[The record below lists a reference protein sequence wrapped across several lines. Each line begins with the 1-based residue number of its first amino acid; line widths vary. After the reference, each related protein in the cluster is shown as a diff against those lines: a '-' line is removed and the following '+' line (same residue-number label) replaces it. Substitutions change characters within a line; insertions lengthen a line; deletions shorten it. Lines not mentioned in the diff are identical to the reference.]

1 MVCWGLI
8 SVSDVKI
15 MTGLTI
21 KNAAGQVL
29 VDMTMFIS
37 QTQGAVDTGATN
49 GGITIPAPPAGK
61 TQFFIVVPLVN
72 MGNTGKLPGV
82 TLSVS
87 NLTWAYLYPTNGW
100 GFFSANAR
108 IYYGYY

>member
-1 MVCWGLI
+1 
-8 SVSDVKI
+8 

-21 KNAAGQVL
+21 KNAAGQVM

-37 QTQGAVDTGATN
+37 QTQGAVDTGGV
-49 GGITIPAPPAGK
+49 GGSITIPVPPAGK
-61 TQFFIVVPLVN
+61 TQYYIIVPLVTT
-72 MGNTGKLPGV
+72 GVTGKLPGV
-82 TLSVS
+82 TLSGS
-87 NLTWAYLYPTNGW
+87 TLSWAYSYATNGW

>member
-1 MVCWGLI
+1 
-8 SVSDVKI
+8 

-21 KNAAGQVL
+21 RSADNKVL

-37 QTQGAVDTGATN
+37 QTQGSVDTGGVN
-49 GGITIPAPPAGK
+49 GGITIPAPPTGK

-82 TLSVS
+82 TLSGNS
-87 NLTWAYLYPTNGW
+87 LTWAYLYPTNGW
-100 GFFSANAR
+100 GFFSANSR

>member
-1 MVCWGLI
+1 
-8 SVSDVKI
+8 

-21 KNAAGQVL
+21 RNSANQVM

-37 QTQGAVDTGATN
+37 QTMGSVDTGAAN

-61 TQFFIVVPLVN
+61 TMYYIIVPLVSS
-72 MGNTGKLPGV
+72 GLGTGKLPGV
-82 TLSVS
+82 TLSGTS
-87 NLTWAYLYPTNGW
+87 LSWAYSYPTNGW
-100 GFFSANAR
+100 GFYSINAR

>member
-1 MVCWGLI
+1 
-8 SVSDVKI
+8 

-21 KNAAGQVL
+21 KNAAGQVM

-37 QTQGAVDTGATN
+37 QTQGAVDTGGV
-49 GGITIPAPPAGK
+49 GGSITIPAPPAGK
-61 TQFFIVVPLVN
+61 TQYYIIVPLVTT
-72 MGNTGKLPGV
+72 GVTGKLPGV
-82 TLSVS
+82 TLSGS
-87 NLTWAYLYPTNGW
+87 TLSWAYSYATNGW